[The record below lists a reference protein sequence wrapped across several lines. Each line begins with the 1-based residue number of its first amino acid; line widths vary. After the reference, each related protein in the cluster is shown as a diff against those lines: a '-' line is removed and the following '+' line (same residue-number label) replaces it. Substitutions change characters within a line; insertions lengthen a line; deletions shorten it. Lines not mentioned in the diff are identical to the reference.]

1 MKRRI
6 LIPINPEPKPTE
18 WELFHEW
25 FMEQAEKQYGELCA
39 EYNTHAHKLQLY
51 VENVHNMVLQ
61 QFPEFIQLGLWNP
74 VRTKE
79 GTSIP
84 FDEA

>member
-1 MKRRI
+1 MKRKI
-6 LIPINPEPKPTE
+6 LIPIKPDPKPTE

-25 FMEQAEKQYGELCA
+25 FMEQAQKQYGELCA
-39 EYNTHAHKLQLY
+39 EYNTHAHRLYLY

-79 GTSIP
+79 GKNIP
-84 FDEA
+84 YDEA

>member
-6 LIPINPEPKPTE
+6 LISINSEKDPWHEFDDWFFQKCMDE
-18 WELFHEW
+18 KRELVDTYKNH
-25 FMEQAEKQYGELCA
+25 AE
-39 EYNTHAHKLQLY
+39 NLQLY